1 MFRFTIRRLMAGVA
15 LLLIVTSATFFL
27 AHLAI
32 GDPTAGLL
40 GNSATPAQRAALHE
54 KLGLDRPLFVQFW
67 DWFSHALRGDFGT
80 SWRNF
85 QPVSDQIALRVP
97 VTLSVVIAATV
108 LAAVLGLAVGVAT
121 GLHPGGA
128 LARVLKLASVVL
140 FALPGFW
147 VSLVLVM
154 LFAVRLQW
162 FPAVGYVPLTQ
173 SASGWLSS
181 ITLPAV
187 ALALSAIVMIAEQ
200 LRNGFVEVTKQDYVR
215 TLRARGLSPRR
226 VTLHV
231 LRNASPA
238 ALTVLAV
245 MFVGLLGG
253 AIVVEIIFNLPGIGQ
268 LTQSASQIGDIPIL
282 LGLTAVT
289 VVFVVLVNFL
299 LDLVLGWI
307 NPKVRD
313 I

>member
-1 MFRFTIRRLMAGVA
+1 MFRFTIRRLMSGVA

-54 KLGLDRPLFVQFW
+54 KLGLDRPLFAQFW

-108 LAAVLGLAVGVAT
+108 LAAALGLAVGVAT
-121 GLHPGGA
+121 GLRPGGA

-162 FPAVGYVPLTQ
+162 FPAVGFVPLTQ

-215 TLRARGLSPRR
+215 TLRARGLSTRR